1 MSSLK
6 LLHSGGNGVI
16 ISAPSSNP
24 AANRT
29 ITLNDNY
36 AGDGSFVTAN
46 SSGNVGIGT
55 ASPAEE
61 LVVRADA
68 PSIQLES
75 SNASGRNY
83 GLQSMNDGNFSFYD
97 GTAGLERMRIDS
109 SGNMKIGETNSST
122 VRLSLTQGSNG
133 GIMISQGS
141 GTTPTDGQ
149 TIGDIGFS
157 SYSDSQTNSSSEAMI
172 RAVAAGNHS
181 GSSAPTNLL
190 FFTKPSSVGPG
201 SSPTERMRIQANG
214 RIRMPEVYS
223 TTGSSMRDVQIESN
237 GTLAGLSS
245 ITASKTNITDIT
257 DVSWL
262 YNLKPK
268 TFNFRKK
275 TTDILTGENTY
286 LDEAE
291 TEKAYGLLA
300 EDVET
305 VNKDFC
311 FYNKDSEGNDVLAGV
326 YYKIMV
332 VPLIKAVQDLKAENT
347 ALAARITALEG
358 A

>member
-1 MSSLK
+1 MALNINGTTGI
-6 LLHSGGNGVI
+6 SGVDGSA
-16 ISAPSSNP
+16 SAPAVTGTDSNTGI
-24 AANRT
+24 NF
-29 ITLNDNY
+29 
-36 AGDGSFVTAN
+36 GSDTVNINT
-46 SSGNVGIGT
+46 GGT
-55 ASPAEE
+55 T
-61 LVVRADA
+61 RA
-68 PSIQLES
+68 
-75 SNASGRNY
+75 
-83 GLQSMNDGNFSFYD
+83 
-97 GTAGLERMRIDS
+97 TVDS
-109 SGNMKIGETNSST
+109 SGNMLIGATSASGKLHVEDSGENNVYFVGNTSTSGARLILQNKNSTANSFT
-122 VRLSLTQGSNG
+122 GVLGADAG
-133 GIMISQGS
+133 
-141 GTTPTDGQ
+141 GQ
-149 TIGDIGFS
+149 TTASVKFYSADNANNEGFLAFE
-157 SYSDSQTNSSSEAMI
+157 T
-172 RAVAAGNHS
+172 RPS
-181 GSSAPTNLL
+181 GG
-190 FFTKPSSVGPG
+190 V
-201 SSPTERMRIQANG
+201 PTERMRITSQG

-257 DVSWL
+257 DISWL
-262 YNLKPK
+262 YKLKPK

-347 ALAARITALEG
+347 ALAARVTALEAG
-358 A
+358 

>member
-1 MSSLK
+1 MAISINGTTGI
-6 LLHSGGNGVI
+6 SGVDGSA
-16 ISAPSSNP
+16 SAPALQGTDSNTGINF
-24 AANRT
+24 ASDTVNINT
-29 ITLNDNY
+29 
-36 AGDGSFVTAN
+36 GGVTRATVD
-46 SSGNVGIGT
+46 SSGALDVPT
-55 ASPAEE
+55 
-61 LVVRADA
+61 
-68 PSIQLES
+68 
-75 SNASGRNY
+75 
-83 GLQSMNDGNFSFYD
+83 NFPIKVNGSEK
-97 GTAGLERMRIDS
+97 LRIDS
-109 SGNMKIGETNSST
+109 SGNIKIGETNSGA

-133 GIMISQGS
+133 GLMISQGS
-141 GTTPTDGQ
+141 GTTPTDEQ

-181 GSSAPTNLL
+181 GSSAPADLL

-201 SSPTERMRIQANG
+201 SAPTERMRITAGG
-214 RIRMPEVYS
+214 RVRMPEVYS
-223 TTGSSMRDVQIESN
+223 TAGSSMRDVQIESN
-237 GTLAGLSS
+237 GNLCGLSS

-257 DVSWL
+257 DISWL
-262 YNLKPK
+262 YKLKPK

-275 TTDILTGENTY
+275 TVDILTGENTY

-326 YYKIMV
+326 YYKVMV

-347 ALAARITALEG
+347 ALAARVTALEAG
-358 A
+358 

>member
-16 ISAPSSNP
+16 IAAPSSNP

-46 SSGNVGIGT
+46 SSGNVGIGES
-55 ASPAEE
+55 SPATILHVKANSGDMLRLDRDNAGAVGNQVAFRHKDGSGNFAETGS
-61 LVVRADA
+61 VNCVSTSNADA
-68 PSIQLES
+68 GDLRFSTKTS
-75 SNASGRNY
+75 GGSN
-83 GLQSMNDGNFSFYD
+83 
-97 GTAGLERMRIDS
+97 TERMRIDA
-109 SGNMKIGETNSST
+109 SGNIKIGETNSSS

-141 GTTPTDGQ
+141 GTTPTNGQ

-172 RAVAAGNHS
+172 RAIADGDHS
-181 GSSAPTNLL
+181 GSSAPTTLL

-326 YYKIMV
+326 Y
-332 VPLIKAVQDLKAENT
+332 
-347 ALAARITALEG
+347 
-358 A
+358 